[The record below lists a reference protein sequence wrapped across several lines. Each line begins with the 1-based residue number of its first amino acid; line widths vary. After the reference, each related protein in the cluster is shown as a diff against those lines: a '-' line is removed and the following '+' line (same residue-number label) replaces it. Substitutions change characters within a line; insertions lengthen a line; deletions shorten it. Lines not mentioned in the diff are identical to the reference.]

1 MHFTVAFFFF
11 PSKNSCSA
19 KLVMCSIL
27 TEFNLMHSSLF
38 SLGTQHAPQREGK
51 VLPAGKVIFC
61 SPQFRV
67 LGLLFFWSTG
77 FVLFQAF
84 PISCSTAKPAW
95 ICQLQL
101 EHSSV

>member
-1 MHFTVAFFFF
+1 MHFTVAFFFS

-61 SPQFRV
+61 SPQFSV
-67 LGLLFFWSTG
+67 LGLLFFG
-77 FVLFQAF
+77 ALGLFCFKPF
-84 PISCSTAKPAW
+84 P
-95 ICQLQL
+95 
-101 EHSSV
+101 